1 MQVPE
6 KTSPPVVENMQTTD
20 EFWMREAL
28 EEAALGEGGT
38 RPNPPVG
45 CLIVRDGQVIGRGHH
60 QFAGGPHA
68 EVLAL
73 ASLNGADVL
82 GATMYVTLEPCST
95 YGRTHPC
102 TDAIIRSGI
111 KRVVVALSD
120 VNPKHAG
127 RGLNLLW
134 KAGIDVV
141 TEVCWRDARR
151 MLEPF
156 FKLVTQKR
164 PYVSL
169 KMAQSLD
176 GGIADHA
183 GYSKWITCPEARSHV
198 RCLRQKADL
207 VLVGS
212 GTVVADD
219 SSLLRAPPV
228 AGYQGLPG
236 MRGVLD
242 SSGRVALTSKLFTDG
257 HADQTLYFT
266 TEACSQKRRLAV
278 EQTGAK
284 VVVLPTEYP
293 VSAGKPVISLEA
305 LMDKL
310 GELGMMNVL
319 CEGGAQLASS
329 FINAGLVDELLLF
342 IAPVVLG
349 QASKRVFGQFP
360 FDLPTAPRFSIDT
373 VDRFGTD
380 LLVRALPQKEG

>member
-1 MQVPE
+1 MQI
-6 KTSPPVVENMQTTD
+6 KSCPPVAENGQNSD
-20 EFWMREAL
+20 QFWMRKAL
-28 EEAALGEGGT
+28 VEAALGEGGT

-73 ASLNGADVL
+73 ASIGAVDVS

-95 YGRTHPC
+95 YGHTPPC

-156 FKLVTQKR
+156 FKLVTQNR
-164 PYVSL
+164 PYLSL

-176 GGIADHA
+176 GAIADHT
-183 GYSKWITCPEARSHV
+183 GCSKWVTGPEARNHV
-198 RCLRQKADL
+198 RQLRQKADI

-228 AGYQGLPG
+228 VGYQGLPG

-242 SSGRVALTSKLFTDG
+242 SSGRVPLKSKLFTDD

-266 TEACSQKRRLAV
+266 TEACSKKQRLAV

-284 VVVLPTEYP
+284 VVVLPTEFP
-293 VSAGKPVISLEA
+293 ASAGKPVISLEA
-305 LMDKL
+305 LMRKL

-319 CEGGAQLASS
+319 CEGGAKLASS

-349 QASKRVFGQFP
+349 RSSKRVFGQFP

-380 LLVRALPQKEG
+380 MLVRALPQKGG